1 MKKNYF
7 MLAAATMMLA
17 ACAETDLVNE
27 IAVEETPQAISF
39 ETFAQKATR
48 AASEG
53 ETELYTHHESFFVWG
68 YKMVP
73 TTVTAFDKETVTYN
87 TSSQQTSTKWEYAP
101 LRYWDKTATSY
112 EFYAATPVAENW
124 QIVTTDNSG
133 NLAADDYYLTL
144 SDFTLTDHDATD
156 QSNREEEIV
165 SFNGD
170 EDNKINKDLMVSTSD
185 TEFELVDFTFKHIL
199 ARLNVTVKKD
209 DDFAETITITEF
221 NVCNLKNKGT
231 YTHKASPTWQIAN
244 DATNLTYSTSANCK
258 LTNNAQY
265 LLQSLVIPQTANYTS
280 IPTDRSANDNNPYIW
295 IQYTIQDETID
306 NSTAETFDA
315 YYNLAAVFG
324 DENLPLEE
332 AYQYNLNITIS
343 PEAIKFT
350 GDVVNWEVDKD
361 NAGNDKD
368 YPLTIE

>member
-27 IAVEETPQAISF
+27 IAVEETPQAIGF

-48 AASEG
+48 EDG
-53 ETELYTHHESFFVWG
+53 ETELSAHHSSFYVWG

-73 TTVTAFDKETVTYN
+73 SIVTAFDKVTVTYN
-87 TSSQQTSTKWEYAP
+87 ENSTQQDTKWEYAP

-112 EFYAATPVAENW
+112 EFYAATPVGENW

-133 NLAADDYYLTL
+133 NLAAADYYLTL

-156 QSNREEEIV
+156 LNNRDAAVV
-165 SFNGD
+165 SFNSSNID
-170 EDNKINKDLMVSTSD
+170 KDLMISTSE
-185 TEFELVDFTFKHIL
+185 TKFALVDFTFKHIL
-199 ARLNVTVKKD
+199 ARLNVTVQKPST
-209 DDFAETITITEF
+209 FTETITVTEF
-221 NVCNLKNKGT
+221 QVYNLNDEGD
-231 YTHKASPTWQIAN
+231 YTHKANPTWSSSK
-244 DATNLTYSTSANCK
+244 TNSGITYNTVEDCELTTS
-258 LTNNAQY
+258 AQY
-265 LLQSLVIPQTANYTS
+265 LLQSLVIPQTANHTS
-280 IPTDRSANDNNPYIW
+280 IPTDGSANGNNPYIW

-315 YYNLAAVFG
+315 YYNLADVFG
-324 DENLPLEE
+324 NEDLPLEE